1 MDKLRDHI
9 IWLEKMYEVGAVD
22 RDTYIYELTKIGHGE
37 EFMSAYLENRS
48 EKKTNEES

>member
-9 IWLEKMYEVGAVD
+9 IWLEKLYEVGAVD
-22 RDTYIYELTKIGHGE
+22 KDAYIYELTKIGHNEG
-37 EFMSAYLENRS
+37 FMSNYLANRI